1 MKKLVALLLLVSSL
15 SYGQIMIDQVILEPG
30 PYKVG
35 DVITMQ
41 YTVNNSGLDLNY
53 LWFRFDYSNQHLQL
67 VPNSTTFTQGANT
80 QSYFTEWVG
89 YIFNPNPQIGVG
101 ELLKQ
106 YNSYGWNYQ
115 LNPAWNV
122 NQISIQRTD
131 APISGVVAT
140 QKFIVKDNTSFQN
153 IHKLHLATGSLRNG
167 SALTNIGSTVLWLSL
182 NNVSRLVSSVKFK
195 VAFPAGYDITK
206 HKIQVMETDGNG
218 VVNWTSNPQPAV
230 IGSLDSSGE
239 FLTDKLQKAKQY
251 YVMVT
256 PTIGMN
262 NSNVITVTD
271 AYKAFLAL
279 NEIGLNGTETIL
291 KTNLEKS
298 VANITR
304 DTQFDSKDAYYLFA
318 YVMGIDL
325 STDTNAML
333 PTSTTPKLISN
344 FTTNYKDFQAP
355 PVFNPTGDNEQY
367 NLSFAWGGDLDFS
380 HSSPIPTSTT
390 AKSTLAT
397 TVSVSQADSSI
408 STAIVNGKLI
418 VTASLSSNNLA
429 GAEYKIGYDDSK
441 LTLEDVIFDTGNTI
455 TNFSTHKDAVVT
467 FGSIDKTGTQVIKP
481 GTPYKLVFKSS
492 PNLINTSGLIYVH
505 FAEAVDS
512 KGNKVTLNIQ

>member
-15 SYGQIMIDQVILEPG
+15 SYGQIIIDQVILEPG
-30 PYKVG
+30 PHKVG

-41 YTVNNSGLDLNY
+41 YVVNNSGLDLNY
-53 LWFRFDYSNQHLQL
+53 IWLRFQYSNQHLQL
-67 VPNSTTFTQGANT
+67 VPGSTTFTQGSNS
-80 QSYFTEWVG
+80 QNFFTEWTG
-89 YIFNPNPQIGVG
+89 YTFNSNPVIGVG

-106 YNSYGWNYQ
+106 YNSYNWNYT
-115 LNPAWNV
+115 LNSAWNV
-122 NQISIQRTD
+122 DQISVQRTD
-131 APISGVVAT
+131 APISGVIAT
-140 QKFIVKDNTSFQN
+140 QRFIIKDNTSFQN

-167 SALTNIGSTVLWLSL
+167 SALTSIGSTVLWLSL

-279 NEIGLNGTETIL
+279 NEIGLSGTETIL

-344 FTTNYKDFQAP
+344 FTSNYKDFQAP

-390 AKSTLAT
+390 AKNTLAT

-408 STAIVNGKLI
+408 SAAIVNGKLI